1 MSNIR
6 VYELAKELGVD
17 SKEVLSRLDRLGAPA
32 KNHMSVVEPKAA
44 AAVRKALAPKP
55 AAKPRKTPT
64 PKEAPAPPR
73 GAAKKEKKPPV
84 KVTPPARPQAK
95 PSPPP
100 PAKSKAAPAPP
111 RPKPAA
117 PPPPPPA
124 KPKAAPTP
132 PLPKPA
138 APPPPPPAK
147 PTTTPPPPR
156 PKPATPPPPPP
167 PTPLPTPLPTPPPP
181 PPPPPAAPPHE
192 EKADIG
198 IVSIPE
204 AITVKELAAMLGIKA
219 NDIIKHQLGKG
230 KLVTVNQVIG
240 DDTAVAIAEDFGLL
254 AQKIS
259 KTDEAART
267 SVSRKTGTVPRSP
280 VVTIMG
286 HVDHGKTSLLDAIRE
301 TNLIDKESGGITQH
315 IGAYHVELPK
325 GKIVFL
331 DTPGHEAFTAMR
343 ARGAK
348 VTDIVVLVVAADDGV
363 MPQTIEAIDHAKAA
377 GVPILVAVNKIDKP
391 GANPDNVKKQLTN
404 YGLVAEEW
412 GGDTIFVN
420 VSAKK
425 RQNIDQLLEMI
436 LLVSE
441 VLELKA
447 TPSQPAVGAVVEA
460 KLDKGRGP
468 VATVLILD
476 GTLGIGDS
484 FVSGVQSGKVRAMFD
499 EAGASMASAGPATPV
514 ELLGFSGLPD
524 PGDLFEGVE
533 DERRARQIVA
543 LRRDRKDSQ
552 ARQKTSRLSLDDL
565 YSRMVDGE
573 ARELPLI
580 LKADVQGSV
589 EAISESLQKLST
601 DKIRLRIIH
610 SAVGAINEG
619 DILLASAS
627 DAIIIGFNVRPPTKV
642 QDMAKREDIDI
653 RFYNIIYQAVDEIR
667 KAMEGRLAPTF
678 REEILGQAE
687 IRQIFPVPKV
697 GTAAGCAVISGRL
710 VRSAKIR
717 LVRNGIVVLDGSLGS
732 LKRFKDDVKEVA
744 NGYECGLTIENFNDV
759 KVGDII
765 EAYQMV
771 QIASKL

>member
-6 VYELAKELGVD
+6 IYELAKELSLD
-17 SKEVLSRLDRLGAPA
+17 SKELVELVKRLGFPV
-32 KNHMSVVEPKAA
+32 KNHMSAIDLEAAGKVRQSLAPKAEPKKHAEPRKHAPAETGKHVPAEKPAATKKHAPAGKPAETRKHAPTEKPAETGKHATPAAKSPEVRKPAPAEKPVEPKDAGK
-44 AAVRKALAPKP
+44 REKP
-55 AAKPRKTPT
+55 HPVETPT
-64 PKEAPAPPR
+64 PAPVRVPP
-73 GAAKKEKKPPV
+73 P
-84 KVTPPARPQAK
+84 T
-95 PSPPP
+95 PP
-100 PAKSKAAPAPP
+100 PAPV
-111 RPKPAA
+111 
-117 PPPPPPA
+117 
-124 KPKAAPTP
+124 
-132 PLPKPA
+132 
-138 APPPPPPAK
+138 
-147 PTTTPPPPR
+147 
-156 PKPATPPPPPP
+156 ATPPTPPPP
-167 PTPLPTPLPTPPPP
+167 PTPPAPE
-181 PPPPPAAPPHE
+181 PPAPTEATE
-192 EKADIG
+192 AKVDAG
-198 IVSIPE
+198 IISIPE
-204 AITVKELAAMLGIKA
+204 AVTVKELAAMLGIKA

-240 DDTAVAIAEDFGLL
+240 DETAVAIAEDFGIL
-254 AQKIS
+254 AQKIA
-259 KTDEAART
+259 KIDDAAH
-267 SVSRKTGTVPRSP
+267 SGMAKKAGIVPRSP

-391 GANPDNVKKQLTN
+391 GANPDSVKKQLTN

-425 RQNIDQLLEMI
+425 RENIDALLEMI

-447 TPSQPAVGAVVEA
+447 TPNLPAVGAVVEA

-476 GTLGIGDS
+476 GTLSIGDC

-499 EAGASMASAGPATPV
+499 ESGASLTSAGPATPV
-514 ELLGFSGLPD
+514 ELLGFTGLPD

-533 DERRARQIVA
+533 DDRRARQIVS
-543 LRRDRKDSQ
+543 LRKDKKDSQ
-552 ARQKTSRLSLDDL
+552 SHQKTSRLSLDDL

-573 ARELPLI
+573 TRELPLI

-589 EAISESLQKLST
+589 EAIAESLQKLST
-601 DKIRLRIIH
+601 DKMRLHIIH

-627 DAIIIGFNVRPPTKV
+627 DAIIIGFNVRPPAKV
-642 QDMAKREDIDI
+642 QEMAKRESIDI
-653 RFYNIIYQAVDEIR
+653 RFYNIIYQAVEEIR

-687 IRQIFPVPKV
+687 IRQIFPVPKI

-744 NGYECGLTIENFNDV
+744 TGYECGLTIENFNDI
-759 KVGDII
+759 KVGDVI